1 MYLDFYALQSVPP
14 SNINRDDTGSP
25 KTAMYGGALRARVS
39 SQAWK
44 HAMRDMFKDYLPEDQ
59 LGKRTK
65 FIVSLIAT
73 RIAAKREDLT
83 EQSVDLAKEVLGA
96 ADIELEKTNRK
107 GTDEGKLATKAL
119 IFIGN
124 KEVDELAGI
133 AIRWAD
139 SSNKS
144 KKTESKLIQ
153 DVKEVFIGTN
163 KAIDVALFGR
173 MLAKKSSST
182 KPSILN
188 VDACSQV
195 AHAISVNEISQEYD
209 YFTAV
214 DDCAADDNAGAAM
227 IDTIGFNSSTLYR
240 YATVNVDALMNQ
252 LGSAKATA
260 CGVAAF
266 AEAFVRSMPTGK
278 QNTFA
283 NRTLPNVVA
292 VSLRDDQ
299 PINLATAFECPVYA
313 ERERSIT
320 QIAAERL
327 AACAKDVEGTFAHP
341 ALRSWHVSYGVDA
354 ASLEYFGE
362 GVSFDALV
370 TSVREAIESALASE
384 E

>member
-1 MYLDFYALQSVPP
+1 MYLDLYALQSVPP

-44 HAMRDMFKDYLPEDQ
+44 RAMREMFSDLLPEGQ
-59 LGKRTK
+59 LGVRTK
-65 FIVSLIAT
+65 FVVPLIAE
-73 RIAAKREDLT
+73 RIAAKREDLA
-83 EQSVDLAKEVLGA
+83 EQSVDFAKAVLDATGIKSSETDRKGSDEGTLATGYLVFIANRELDDL
-96 ADIELEKTNRK
+96 ADI
-107 GTDEGKLATKAL
+107 
-119 IFIGN
+119 
-124 KEVDELAGI
+124 
-133 AIRWAD
+133 AISWAD
-139 SSNKS
+139 GGVDAKKPDSKS
-144 KKTESKLIQ
+144 KKDVQRAFKGIQ
-153 DVKEVFIGTN
+153 AVDI
-163 KAIDVALFGR
+163 ALFGR
-173 MLAKKSSST
+173 MLADASDF
-182 KPSILN
+182 N

-214 DDCAADDNAGAAM
+214 DDCAADDNAGAGM
-227 IDTIGFNSSTLYR
+227 LGTVSFNSSTLYR
-240 YATVNVDALMNQ
+240 YATVNVDALMEQ
-252 LGSAKATA
+252 LESTEATA

-266 AEAFVRSMPTGK
+266 VEAFVRSMPTGK

-299 PINLATAFECPVYA
+299 PINLATAFERPIYA
-313 ERERSIT
+313 ERDRSIT

-327 AACAKDVEGTFAHP
+327 AICAEDVEGAFAHP
-341 ALRSWHVSYGVDA
+341 ATKSWHVSYGVDA
-354 ASLEYFGE
+354 APLEYFGE

-370 TSVREAIESALASE
+370 TAVREAIESALASE

>member
-1 MYLDFYALQSVPP
+1 MYLDLYALQSVPP

-44 HAMRDMFKDYLPEDQ
+44 RAMREMFSGFLPEGQ
-59 LGKRTK
+59 LGVRTK
-65 FIVSLIAT
+65 FVVPLIAD
-73 RIAAKREDLT
+73 RIAAKREDLA
-83 EQSVDLAKEVLGA
+83 EQSVDFAKAVLDATGIRSSETDRKGSDEGTLATGYLVFIANRELDDL
-96 ADIELEKTNRK
+96 ADI
-107 GTDEGKLATKAL
+107 
-119 IFIGN
+119 
-124 KEVDELAGI
+124 
-133 AIRWAD
+133 AISWAD
-139 SSNKS
+139 GGVDPKKPDSKS
-144 KKTESKLIQ
+144 KKDVQKAFKGIQ
-153 DVKEVFIGTN
+153 AVDI
-163 KAIDVALFGR
+163 ALFGR
-173 MLAKKSSST
+173 MLADASDF
-182 KPSILN
+182 N

-214 DDCAADDNAGAAM
+214 DDCAADDNAGAGM
-227 IDTIGFNSSTLYR
+227 LGTVSFNSSTLYR
-240 YATVNVDALMNQ
+240 YATVNVDALMEQ
-252 LGSAKATA
+252 LESADATA

-266 AEAFVRSMPTGK
+266 VEAFVKSMPTGK

-299 PINLATAFECPVYA
+299 PINLATAFERPVYA
-313 ERERSIT
+313 ERDRSIT

-327 AACAKDVEGTFAHP
+327 AACAKDVEGAFAHP
-341 ALRSWHVSYGVDA
+341 ASKSWHVSYGMDA
-354 ASLEYFGE
+354 APLEYFGE

-370 TSVREAIESALASE
+370 TAVREAIESALASE

>member
-1 MYLDFYALQSVPP
+1 MYLDLYALQSVPP

-44 HAMRDMFKDYLPEDQ
+44 RAMREMFSDLLPEGQ
-59 LGKRTK
+59 LGVRTK
-65 FIVSLIAT
+65 FVVPLIAD
-73 RIAAKREDLT
+73 RIAAKREDLA
-83 EQSVDLAKEVLGA
+83 EQSVDFAKAVLDATGIKSSETDRKGSDEGTLATGYLVFIANRELDDL
-96 ADIELEKTNRK
+96 ADI
-107 GTDEGKLATKAL
+107 
-119 IFIGN
+119 
-124 KEVDELAGI
+124 
-133 AIRWAD
+133 AISWAD
-139 SSNKS
+139 GGVDPKKPDSKS
-144 KKTESKLIQ
+144 KKDVQKAFKGIQ
-153 DVKEVFIGTN
+153 AVDI
-163 KAIDVALFGR
+163 ALFGR
-173 MLAKKSSST
+173 MLADASDF
-182 KPSILN
+182 N

-214 DDCAADDNAGAAM
+214 DDCAADDNAGAGM
-227 IDTIGFNSSTLYR
+227 LGTVSFNSSTLYR
-240 YATVNVDALMNQ
+240 YATVNVDALMEQ
-252 LGSAKATA
+252 LESTEATA

-266 AEAFVRSMPTGK
+266 VEAFVKSMPTGK

-292 VSLRDDQ
+292 ISLRNGQ
-299 PINLATAFECPVYA
+299 PINLATAFERPVYA
-313 ERERSIT
+313 ERDRSIT

-327 AACAKDVEGTFAHP
+327 AACAKDVEGAFAHP
-341 ALRSWHVSYGVDA
+341 ASKSWHVSYGVDA

-370 TSVREAIESALASE
+370 TAVREAIESALASE

>member
-1 MYLDFYALQSVPP
+1 MYLDLYALQSVPP

-44 HAMRDMFKDYLPEDQ
+44 RAMREMFLGLLPEGQ
-59 LGKRTK
+59 LGVRTK
-65 FIVSLIAT
+65 FVVPLIAD
-73 RIAAKREDLT
+73 RIAAKREDLA
-83 EQSVDLAKEVLGA
+83 ERSVDFAKAVLDATGIKSSETDRKGSDEGTLATGYLVFIANRELDDL
-96 ADIELEKTNRK
+96 ADI
-107 GTDEGKLATKAL
+107 
-119 IFIGN
+119 
-124 KEVDELAGI
+124 
-133 AIRWAD
+133 AISWAD
-139 SSNKS
+139 GGVDPEKPD
-144 KKTESKLIQ
+144 SKLKKDVQRAFKGIQ
-153 DVKEVFIGTN
+153 AVDI
-163 KAIDVALFGR
+163 ALFGR
-173 MLAKKSSST
+173 MLADASDF
-182 KPSILN
+182 N

-214 DDCAADDNAGAAM
+214 DDCAADDNAGAGM
-227 IDTIGFNSSTLYR
+227 LGTVSFNSSTLYR
-240 YATVNVDALMNQ
+240 YATVNVDALMEQ
-252 LGSAKATA
+252 LESSEATA

-266 AEAFVRSMPTGK
+266 VEAFVKSMPTGK

-299 PINLATAFECPVYA
+299 PINLVTAFERPVYA
-313 ERERSIT
+313 ERDCSIT

-327 AACAKDVEGTFAHP
+327 AVCAKDVEGAFAHP
-341 ALRSWHVSYGVDA
+341 ASKSWHVSYGVDA
-354 ASLEYFGE
+354 APLEYFGE

-370 TSVREAIESALASE
+370 TAVREAIESALASE

>member
-1 MYLDFYALQSVPP
+1 MYLDLYALQSVPP

-44 HAMRDMFKDYLPEDQ
+44 RAMREMFSDLLPEGQ
-59 LGKRTK
+59 LGVRTK
-65 FIVSLIAT
+65 FVVPLIAD
-73 RIAAKREDLT
+73 RIAAKREDLA
-83 EQSVDLAKEVLGA
+83 EQSVDFAKSVLDATGIKSSETDRKGSDEGTLATGYLVFIANRELDDL
-96 ADIELEKTNRK
+96 ADI
-107 GTDEGKLATKAL
+107 
-119 IFIGN
+119 
-124 KEVDELAGI
+124 
-133 AIRWAD
+133 AISWAD
-139 SSNKS
+139 GGVDPKKPDSKS
-144 KKTESKLIQ
+144 KKDVQKAFKGIQ
-153 DVKEVFIGTN
+153 AVDI
-163 KAIDVALFGR
+163 ALFGR
-173 MLAKKSSST
+173 MLADASDF
-182 KPSILN
+182 N

-214 DDCAADDNAGAAM
+214 DDCAADDNAGAGM
-227 IDTIGFNSSTLYR
+227 LGTVSFNSSTLYR
-240 YATVNVDALMNQ
+240 YATVNVDALMEQ
-252 LGSAKATA
+252 LESTEATA

-266 AEAFVRSMPTGK
+266 VEAFVKSMPTGK

-292 VSLRDDQ
+292 ISLRDGQ
-299 PINLATAFECPVYA
+299 PINLATAFERPVYA
-313 ERERSIT
+313 ERDRSIT

-327 AACAKDVEGTFAHP
+327 AACAKDVEGAFAHP
-341 ALRSWHVSYGVDA
+341 ASKSWHVSYGVDA

-370 TSVREAIESALASE
+370 TAVREAIESALAFE

>member
-1 MYLDFYALQSVPP
+1 MYLDLYALQSVPP

-44 HAMRDMFKDYLPEDQ
+44 RAMREMFSDLLPEGQ
-59 LGKRTK
+59 LGVRTK
-65 FIVSLIAT
+65 FVVPLIAD
-73 RIAAKREDLT
+73 RIAAKREDLA
-83 EQSVDLAKEVLGA
+83 EQSVDFAKAVLDATGIKSSETDRKGSDEGTLATGYLVFIANRELDDL
-96 ADIELEKTNRK
+96 ADI
-107 GTDEGKLATKAL
+107 
-119 IFIGN
+119 
-124 KEVDELAGI
+124 
-133 AIRWAD
+133 AISWAD
-139 SSNKS
+139 GGVDPKKPDSKS
-144 KKTESKLIQ
+144 KKDVQKAFKGIQ
-153 DVKEVFIGTN
+153 AVDI
-163 KAIDVALFGR
+163 ALFGR
-173 MLAKKSSST
+173 MLADASDF
-182 KPSILN
+182 N

-214 DDCAADDNAGAAM
+214 DDCAADDNAGAGM
-227 IDTIGFNSSTLYR
+227 LGTVSFNSSTLYR
-240 YATVNVDALMNQ
+240 YATVNVDALMEQ
-252 LGSAKATA
+252 LESAEAAA

-266 AEAFVRSMPTGK
+266 VEAFVKSMPTGK

-299 PINLATAFECPVYA
+299 PINLATAFERPVYA
-313 ERERSIT
+313 ERDRSIT

-327 AACAKDVEGTFAHP
+327 AACAKDVEGAFAHP
-341 ALRSWHVSYGVDA
+341 ASKSWHVSYGMDA
-354 ASLEYFGE
+354 APLEYFGE

-370 TSVREAIESALASE
+370 TAVREAIKSALASE

>member
-1 MYLDFYALQSVPP
+1 MYIDLYALQSVPP

-44 HAMRDMFKDYLPEDQ
+44 HAMRDMFKDYLTEDQ

-73 RIAAKREDLT
+73 SIAAKREDLT

-107 GTDEGKLATKAL
+107 GTDEGKLTTKAL

-139 SSNKS
+139 SSDKS

-153 DVKEVFIGTN
+153 DVKEVFIGAN

-173 MLAKKSSST
+173 MLAKKPSST
-182 KPSILN
+182 KQSILN

-252 LGSAKATA
+252 LGSARATA

-266 AEAFVRSMPTGK
+266 VEAFVRSMPTGK

-283 NRTLPNVVA
+283 NRTLPNAVA

-299 PINLATAFECPVYA
+299 PINLVTAFECPVYA

-327 AACAKDVEGTFAHP
+327 AACAKDVEGAFAHP

-354 ASLEYFGE
+354 ASLGFFGE

-370 TSVREAIESALASE
+370 TSVREAIESAFASE

>member
-1 MYLDFYALQSVPP
+1 MYLDLYALQSVPP

-44 HAMRDMFKDYLPEDQ
+44 RAMREMFSDLLPEGQ
-59 LGKRTK
+59 LGVRTK
-65 FIVSLIAT
+65 FVVPLIAD
-73 RIAAKREDLT
+73 RIAAKREDLA
-83 EQSVDLAKEVLGA
+83 EQSVDFAKAVLDATGIKSSETDRKGSDEGTLATGYLVFIANRELDDL
-96 ADIELEKTNRK
+96 ADI
-107 GTDEGKLATKAL
+107 
-119 IFIGN
+119 
-124 KEVDELAGI
+124 
-133 AIRWAD
+133 AISWAD
-139 SSNKS
+139 GGVDPKKPDSKS
-144 KKTESKLIQ
+144 KKDVQKAFKGIQ
-153 DVKEVFIGTN
+153 AVDI
-163 KAIDVALFGR
+163 ALFGR
-173 MLAKKSSST
+173 MLADASDF
-182 KPSILN
+182 N

-214 DDCAADDNAGAAM
+214 DDCAADDNAGAGM
-227 IDTIGFNSSTLYR
+227 LGTVSFNSSTLYR
-240 YATVNVDALMNQ
+240 YATVNVDALVEQ
-252 LGSAKATA
+252 LESTEATV

-266 AEAFVRSMPTGK
+266 VEAFVKSMPTGK

-299 PINLATAFECPVYA
+299 PINLATTFECPVYA
-313 ERERSIT
+313 ERDRSIT

-341 ALRSWHVSYGVDA
+341 ASKSWHVSYGVDA
-354 ASLEYFGE
+354 GPLEYFGE

-370 TSVREAIESALASE
+370 TAVREAIESALASE